1 MNKRPL
7 SVFVTLIL
15 VVLNAFVWVVFGLII
30 AFNTHPSLPDI
41 PIILWGMAI
50 ISFVIAATMVWLVY
64 MLNNRYRIGYYCALA
79 LFITITFLTFLDQ
92 VGWSDLVI
100 LAINIAP
107 IVLLIKE
114 RSWYLQNESA
124 KQ

>member
-1 MNKRPL
+1 VNKRPL

-15 VVLNAFVWVVFGLII
+15 VVLNA
-30 AFNTHPSLPDI
+30 
-41 PIILWGMAI
+41 
-50 ISFVIAATMVWLVY
+50 LVY